1 MFKCKACLARDA
13 HIESLQKQVALLA
26 QLVVPAN
33 DSSSTPLI
41 NIEADAI
48 LSGHQHT
55 IPATDE
61 EVPRDEVDAVL
72 AERDRILSGA
82 Y

>member
-1 MFKCKACLARDA
+1 MFKCKSCLARDA
-13 HIESLQKQVALLA
+13 HIESLQKQIALLT
-26 QLVVPAN
+26 QLAVPSN
-33 DSSSTPLI
+33 DPHNPPLL

-48 LSGHQHT
+48 LSGHQHP
-55 IPATDE
+55 IAAQEAEMPS
-61 EVPRDEVDAVL
+61 DEVDAEI